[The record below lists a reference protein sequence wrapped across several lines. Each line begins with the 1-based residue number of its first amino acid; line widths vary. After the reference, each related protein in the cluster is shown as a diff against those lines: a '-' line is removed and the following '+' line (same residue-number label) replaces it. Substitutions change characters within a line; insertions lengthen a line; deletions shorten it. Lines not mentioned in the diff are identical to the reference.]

1 MKKAI
6 IIYQS
11 KTGIT
16 RRFAENLGEYL
27 RSKDVKSKV
36 LSIHEYNDDLKD
48 QVDLVLLGCWT
59 AGWMIMMQTPDRHW
73 IRFATQLP
81 GLDNKKVMLFTTYKL
96 ATGRMFK
103 KMRQYLEG
111 KSADI
116 SLELKSKNGKINDK
130 HRQLIDALVG

>member
-16 RRFAENLGEYL
+16 RRFAKNLGEYL
-27 RSKDVKSKV
+27 SSKGVESKV
-36 LSIHEYNDDLKD
+36 IPIQEYNNDVTD

-73 IRFATQLP
+73 IKFAAQLTN
-81 GLDNKKVMLFTTYKL
+81 LSNKKIVLFTTYKL

-103 KMRQYLEG
+103 KMRQHLEG

-116 SLELKSKNGKINDK
+116 SLELKSRNGKMNDTHK
-130 HRQLIDALVG
+130 QLVDTLAG